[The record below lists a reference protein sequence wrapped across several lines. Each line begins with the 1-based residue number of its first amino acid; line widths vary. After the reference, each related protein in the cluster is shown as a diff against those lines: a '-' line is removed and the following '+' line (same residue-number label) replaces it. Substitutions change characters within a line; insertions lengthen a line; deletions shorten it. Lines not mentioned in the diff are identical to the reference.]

1 MMKQTT
7 NTDLE
12 ATKRKNAVIF
22 DLEEAKEYLEKSYN
36 QEFWTKMREEKT
48 ITIGSNPWYIYEV
61 AFADRSSGFVFEIFE
76 FNKHTRTVMGSTYWG
91 DVSLL

>member
-1 MMKQTT
+1 MMKQTN

-12 ATKRKNAVIF
+12 ATKRKNATML
-22 DLEEAKEYLEKSYN
+22 DLEEAKEHLAKIYN
-36 QEFWTKMREEKT
+36 QEFWTKMREAK
-48 ITIGSNPWYIYEV
+48 IIRIGSNPWYIYEV
-61 AFADRSSGFVFEIFE
+61 AFADRSTGYLFEIFE